1 MNACCRIAVVSYF
14 LVGLVGGADE
24 PSLVKIDEVGPACSQ
39 PAASGG
45 VEDSPW
51 RWEQAKPELRDGIA
65 AQAKALGQSPDAFL
79 ERMFLRHLAD
89 TVTETYAAMTDL
101 TVECQVYVSLKM
113 IPPSDQPKIEFDD
126 AAPLVATALWKMKPN
141 QQFRVEVR
149 DGDRFI
155 WGKVSSD
162 ETKEPNKR
170 SIAVQWTPTM
180 QSKPYE
186 EGLFNGEHWKGSG
199 HEIRSDLLPGRCVLG
214 MFWVSLIGGSE
225 CYRNSW
231 FYSSFRPRVRDGIYE
246 GMRRAADGSLCHSVR
261 YDIGEEYFRYYID
274 PDKYYFRQ
282 TEDLGT
288 MMAWETEKIVGV
300 ASHRFLFRH
309 VSDDML
315 PESEFAAPDPGDRTL
330 VDMAKLFP
338 Q

>member
-14 LVGLVGGADE
+14 LVGLVGGADD

-155 WGKVSSD
+155 WGMVSSD

-186 EGLFNGEHWKGSG
+186 EGYFKDGRWYGSIGE
-199 HEIRSDLLPGRCVLG
+199 IQPNLMPGRCTLA
-214 MFWVSLIGGSE
+214 MFRACLIGGSE
-225 CYRNSW
+225 CNRNSW
-231 FYSSFRPRVRDGIYE
+231 FFYILNTLIRKGVYE
-246 GMRRAADGSLCHSVR
+246 GLKSAADGSICHCIK
-261 YDIGEEYFRYYID
+261 YDGGDDYYRYYID
-274 PDKYYFRQ
+274 PKTYHLRQ
-282 TEDLGT
+282 HEELSTLT
-288 MMAWETEKIVGV
+288 LFETNQIIGIG
-300 ASHRFLFRH
+300 SHRYLYRH
-309 VSDDML
+309 ISNDPI